1 MRGCPW
7 LCTSQVLQ
15 LPGTYSSKRE
25 GSESAQGVKE
35 KVGGAGQSYSGKQR
49 GVDSTCDCHGT
60 LEVTQCEQGV
70 NVGDV

>member
-15 LPGTYSSKRE
+15 LPGMYSSKRE

-35 KVGGAGQSYSGKQR
+35 KVGDAGQLFRKAAG
-49 GVDSTCDCHGT
+49 GDCTCDCHGT